1 MLKEIYFWCYKSNW
15 TGFLSLVG
23 KRCDRNRSQQY
34 FVTLLIFIFSR
45 YVGAERNVISLPPMT
60 THVNISCP
68 LSSYGPARDSMGSF
82 CSLYM
87 TGTAGGTGER
97 KAEDKSFSRQLWR
110 LVDVEGIEKLTYN
123 LEVYITVPRW
133 RKFKVNA
140 ASKVTSVFLLKRK
153 KNGKWKI
160 DKVS

>member
-1 MLKEIYFWCYKSNW
+1 
-15 TGFLSLVG
+15 
-23 KRCDRNRSQQY
+23 
-34 FVTLLIFIFSR
+34 
-45 YVGAERNVISLPPMT
+45 MT

-87 TGTAGGTGER
+87 TGTAGGTVER
-97 KAEDKSFSRQLWR
+97 NAVDKSFSRQFWK
-110 LVDVEGIEKLTYN
+110 LVDKEGIEKLTYN

-133 RKFKVNA
+133 RKFEVNA
-140 ASKVTSVFLLKRK
+140 ASKVANVFLLKNRNREREK
-153 KNGKWKI
+153 GKI